1 MIKSLPVFELTID
14 DLDSF
19 VDAIALVENPAIQ
32 TDFIAFSEKAKHT
45 FSIDDEKQE
54 LLGAAM
60 IPDQKIY
67 RQNEAGEEF
76 EVFFSSNTIR
86 QIAQS
91 FFKRKFQSNINIEHN
106 DAENADSYVFQSF
119 IIDKAKGISFMDLP
133 DGTWVVGVKVL
144 NPEVWADIKTG
155 KRKGFSV
162 EGVFQLERKKFNTE
176 EDEIIELL
184 KELQKRIKKHI

>member
-1 MIKSLPVFELTID
+1 
-14 DLDSF
+14 
-19 VDAIALVENPAIQ
+19 
-32 TDFIAFSEKAKHT
+32 
-45 FSIDDEKQE
+45 
-54 LLGAAM
+54 
-60 IPDQKIY
+60 
-67 RQNEAGEEF
+67 
-76 EVFFSSNTIR
+76 
-86 QIAQS
+86 
-91 FFKRKFQSNINIEHN
+91 
-106 DAENADSYVFQSF
+106 
-119 IIDKAKGISFMDLP
+119 MDLP